1 MARFAGDGRK
11 IDFDTGLDKF
21 KSKSGETDKAGKMID
36 VNTSFEK
43 GKVNVTVQPDLQQ
56 IVNPKPVKTVEDIDI
71 AKHIYIPNKPTS
83 EEKKIGASKPI
94 VDDVLFKT
102 HSNVDNTFYE
112 AEIPFKKYENYID
125 EFKQSNGQ
133 FKYTWE
139 NWNKINDFKEQ
150 SINNRFKEDSKKLF
164 KEELEET
171 VRQEYLEKGTP
182 LTEFE
187 KNKDKILRE
196 YAVDARFKTEKYEF
210 KDKYSEH
217 VDYGGGAD
225 LKTSYKVRYD
235 ADGKLQN
242 IRIKNS
248 KIVLSK
254 KNRTDTKGF
263 RNKTALFIDKAVDIE
278 ELFRNEE
285 GDFNDKID
293 AKIAAFID
301 TNARVHQQIAGRY
314 KDIDRSLKKEIKKL
328 EKREKYEED
337 IDSRFI
343 NANDRFNGNIK
354 QFASII
360 DNMFENIPEKDEIFI
375 EDVAVKDEQKV
386 IAPIIQISTKPT
398 KEQNKLF
405 NSDSNKIVSTI
416 EEKFENG
423 ANITNKEQLKIRKSQ
438 RKAAKKAN
446 RKEVRKAAT
455 MTAVANMIRNKKNL
469 RNDITGESSG
479 DTMHD
484 GQGAILMAIVSLIKT
499 GVSNIVRKI
508 AAKTASMI
516 VHALISL
523 IGVICSTIIPLL
535 INLIPVIAIAVLIMF
550 LGQNSD
556 TGASSFD
563 VNNVT
568 GNGKYYSTLD
578 ESDIN
583 SIVNSIKHENPSL
596 TNEKLKAIEYAL
608 SKVGAEYN
616 QAYHGNSNVDIFDCS
631 SLVYRAYKE
640 AGIDISNNG
649 YYTAAEEC
657 RALMKAG
664 KTSTDGL
671 KAGDLI
677 FYGGADNGRYMGIY
691 HVAIYVGKVNG
702 VDKMVEARSTEAGV
716 VYCDVRTN
724 NVVNISHPV

>member
-11 IDFDTGLDKF
+11 IDFDTGFDRF
-21 KSKSGETDKAGKMID
+21 KNKNAETNTKEKMID
-36 VNTSFEK
+36 VNTSFDN
-43 GKVNVTVQPDLQQ
+43 GKVNVTVQPNLQE
-56 IVNPKPVKTVEDIDI
+56 IVNPKPVKIAEDINI
-71 AKHIYIPNKPTS
+71 AKQIYIPNKPTP

-102 HSNVDNTFYE
+102 HSNVGNTFHE
-112 AEIPFKKYENYID
+112 AEIPFKKYEDYID

-139 NWNKINDFKEQ
+139 NWDKINDFKEQ
-150 SINNRFKEDSKKLF
+150 SINNRFREDSTKLF
-164 KEELEET
+164 KEELKDT
-171 VRQEYLEKGTP
+171 VRQEYLEKGIP

-187 KNKDKILRE
+187 KNKEKILRE
-196 YAVDARFKTEKYEF
+196 YAVDARFKNEKYEF

-217 VDYGGGAD
+217 IDYGGGAD
-225 LKTSYKVRYD
+225 LNTSYKVRYD
-235 ADGKLQN
+235 ASGKLQD

-248 KIVLSK
+248 KIFLSK
-254 KNRTDTKGF
+254 KNRTDTKGV

-285 GDFNDKID
+285 GDINDKTD
-293 AKIAAFID
+293 AKIAALFD
-301 TNARVHQQIAGRY
+301 ANARGHLRTAGRY
-314 KDIDRSLKKEIKKL
+314 KDIEHSLKKEIKKL
-328 EKREKYEED
+328 EKYD
-337 IDSRFI
+337 ANIDSKFI
-343 NANDRFNGNIK
+343 NEDRFDGDTNK
-354 QFASII
+354 QFTTII
-360 DNMFENIPEKDEIFI
+360 DNMFEKTLEKDEKFI
-375 EDVAVKDEQKV
+375 NEAAVKDKQEV
-386 IAPIIQISTKPT
+386 ILSTVPISI
-398 KEQNKLF
+398 KEQNKLI
-405 NSDSNKIVSTI
+405 NSDSNNPIKLSSVVSI
-416 EEKFENG
+416 EDKFENG
-423 ANITNKEQLKIRKSQ
+423 ASTNKDQLKIRKSQ
-438 RKAAKKAN
+438 KKATKKAN
-446 RKEVRKAAT
+446 REEVRKAAT
-455 MTAVANMIRNKKNL
+455 MTAVANFIRNKKNL

-479 DTMHD
+479 DIMHD
-484 GQGAILMAIVSLIKT
+484 GQGAILMTIISLIKT
-499 GVSNIVRKI
+499 AVSNLARKI
-508 AAKTASMI
+508 ATKIASMI
-516 VHALISL
+516 VHSLISL
-523 IGVICSTIIPLL
+523 IGFLCTTIIPML
-535 INLIPVIAIAVLIMF
+535 INFIPVIAIAVLIMF

-556 TGASSFD
+556 SGESSFD

-568 GNGKYYSTLD
+568 GNGQYYSTLD

-583 SIVNSIKHENPSL
+583 SIVNSIKRENPSL

-608 SKVGAEYN
+608 SKVGSEYN

-657 RALMKAG
+657 RALMEAG

-677 FYGGADNGRYMGIY
+677 FYGGSDNGRYMGIY